1 MLYILTDSGPSG
13 SGVFPMG
20 FAHLVGRGTEEGDLF
35 SAISATYSAR
45 SKNDIKKKTKIVI
58 HSVLLPDSEDFG
70 L

>member
-1 MLYILTDSGPSG
+1 
-13 SGVFPMG
+13 MG